1 MLAGSVSWPMDTH
14 LTAYV
19 TELQA
24 APQPSQPPQAQP
36 QPPPP
41 SAAPQPPQPPAT
53 TATPQP
59 QYVTELQS
67 PQPQAQ
73 PPGSQKQYV
82 TELPAAPTP
91 SQPAGAPA
99 PAPVAQQY
107 IVVTVSEGT
116 MRASETVSE
125 ASPGS
130 TASQTGVPTQVVQ
143 QVQGTQQRLLVQTS
157 VSGKPGHV
165 SPLQLTNIPVPQQ
178 RSPAQA
184 NSSSSKTAGAP
195 AGTVPQQLQVHGVQ
209 QSVPVTQERSV
220 VQATP
225 QVPKAGPVQQMTVQ
239 GLQPVHVAQEVQQL
253 QQVPVP
259 HVYSSQVQ
267 YVEGGDASYTANA
280 IRPGTYPYPETPLY
294 TPAPGSSYYEAAGTP
309 AQVSA
314 PATSQAVASSGS
326 VPMYVSGSPV
336 VASATSSGAGASN
349 GGGGGSGGGTGGG
362 GGGGGGSSGGAAG
375 TYVIQGGYMLGGASQ
390 SYSHTTRASP
400 ATVQW
405 LLDNY
410 ETAEGVSLPRST
422 LYCHYLLHC
431 QEQKLEPVNAASFG
445 KLIRSVFMG
454 LRTRRLGTRGNSKY
468 HYYGLRIKASSP
480 LLRLMEDQQHMA
492 MRGQPF
498 SQKQRLKPIQKMEGM
513 TNGVAVGP
521 QPASGLSDISAQVQ
535 QYQQFLDASRSL
547 PDFSELD
554 LQGKV
559 LPEGVG
565 PGDIKAFQA
574 LYREHC
580 EAIVDVMVNLQ
591 FPLVETLWKTFWR
604 YNLSQP
610 SEAPP
615 LAVHDEA
622 EKRLPKAS
630 LVLLS
635 KFEPVLQWTK
645 HCDNVLYQGL
655 VEILIPDVLRPIPS
669 ALTQAIRNFAKSLE
683 SWLTHAMVNIPEEML
698 RVKVAAAGAFA
709 QTLRRYT
716 SLNHLAQ
723 AARAVLQNTAQ
734 INQML
739 SDLNRVDF
747 ANVQE
752 QASWVCRCEDR
763 MVQRLEQDF
772 KVTLQQQNSL
782 EQWAT
787 WLDGVVSQV
796 LKPYQGSAGFPK
808 AAKLFL
814 LKWSFYSSMVIRD
827 LTLRSAASFGSFHL
841 IRLLYD
847 EYMYYLIE
855 HRVAQAKGETPIA
868 VMGEFAN
875 LATSLNPLDPDK
887 GRRGVSPAQGPSQG
901 GGGRGGAGVEA
912 VPARPWGRR
921 RPALSRAWSVCPRRG
936 GGRGGG
942 ERGRVAAGHLAGG
955 WRRLARAGPRGP
967 GAAGQAGAHGRAR
980 ALRAGAALQLSPRP
994 PRPAR
999 LPARPAAPPRQGPS
1013 QLLWLRCHRSSLGQG
1028 GEGTS
1033 ETGKAPR
1040 WGRHT
1045 HRAGRSRS
1053 CKL

>member
-1 MLAGSVSWPMDTH
+1 MATQ
-14 LTAYV
+14 AYV

-24 APQPSQPPQAQP
+24 TPQPSQPPQAQP
-36 QPPPP
+36 QPPP

-53 TATPQP
+53 AATPQP

-91 SQPAGAPA
+91 SQPAGTPA
-99 PAPVAQQY
+99 PSSVSQQY
-107 IVVTVSEGT
+107 IVVTVSEGA

-157 VSGKPGHV
+157 VQTKPGHM
-165 SPLQLTNIPVPQQ
+165 SPLQLTNIPVPPQALPTQRLVVQSTAQGVKAGQVSLTVHGTQQ
-178 RSPAQA
+178 VHSPPERSPVQA

-195 AGTVPQQLQVHGVQ
+195 TGTVPQQLQVHGVQ

-225 QVPKAGPVQQMTVQ
+225 QAPKASPVQPLTVQ

-267 YVEGGDASYTANA
+267 YVEGGDASYTTSA
-280 IRPGTYPYPETPLY
+280 IRSSTYPYPETPLY
-294 TPAPGSSYYEAAGTP
+294 TQTAGTSYYEAAGTA
-309 AQVSA
+309 AQVST

-326 VPMYVSGSPV
+326 VPMYVSGSQV
-336 VASATSSGAGASN
+336 VASPTSSGGGASN
-349 GGGGGSGGGTGGG
+349 SSNGGSGGNGAGGGGSGGGSS
-362 GGGGGGSSGGAAG
+362 GSSSGAG
-375 TYVIQGGYMLGGASQ
+375 TYVIQGGYMLGSASQ

-521 QPASGLSDISAQVQ
+521 QQATGLSDISAQVQ

-554 LQGKV
+554 IQGKV
-559 LPEGVG
+559 LPEGIG
-565 PGDIKAFQA
+565 PGDIKAFQV

-591 FPLVETLWKTFWR
+591 FTLVETLWKTFWR
-604 YNLSQP
+604 YNLNQS

-763 MVQRLEQDF
+763 VVQRLEQDF

-782 EQWAT
+782 EQWAA

-796 LKPYQGSAGFPK
+796 LKPYQGSTGFPK

-887 GRRGVSPAQGPSQG
+887 DEEEEEEEESEDELPQDISLAAGSESPSPALGP
-901 GGGRGGAGVEA
+901 EA
-912 VPARPWGRR
+912 LEPPTK
-921 RPALSRAWSVCPRRG
+921 
-936 GGRGGG
+936 
-942 ERGRVAAGHLAGG
+942 
-955 WRRLARAGPRGP
+955 LARTDTRGLFV
-967 GAAGQAGAHGRAR
+967 QA
-980 ALRAGAALQLSPRP
+980 
-994 PRPAR
+994 
-999 LPARPAAPPRQGPS
+999 LP
-1013 QLLWLRCHRSSLGQG
+1013 SS
-1028 GEGTS
+1028 
-1033 ETGKAPR
+1033 
-1040 WGRHT
+1040 
-1045 HRAGRSRS
+1045 
-1053 CKL
+1053 

>member
-1 MLAGSVSWPMDTH
+1 MAAATVGAVGEGAGARLGLH
-14 LTAYV
+14 H
-19 TELQA
+19 
-24 APQPSQPPQAQP
+24 
-36 QPPPP
+36 PPPGP
-41 SAAPQPPQPPAT
+41 AARPPRGAGARRQTQAIT

-73 PPGSQKQYV
+73 PPGGQKQYV
-82 TELPAAPTP
+82 TELPATPTP
-91 SQPAGAPA
+91 SQPAGTPA
-99 PAPVAQQY
+99 PSPASQQY
-107 IVVTVSEGT
+107 IVVTVSEGA

-157 VSGKPGHV
+157 VQTKPGHV

-178 RSPAQA
+178 ALPTQRLVVQSTVPGGKSGQVSLTVHGTQQVHSPERSPVQA

-195 AGTVPQQLQVHGVQ
+195 TGTVPQQLQVHGVQ

-225 QVPKAGPVQQMTVQ
+225 QVPKAGPVQQLTVQ

-267 YVEGGDASYTANA
+267 YVEGSDASYTASA
-280 IRPGTYPYPETPLY
+280 IRSSTYPYPETPLY
-294 TPAPGSSYYEAAGTP
+294 TQTAGTSYYEAAGTA
-309 AQVSA
+309 AQVST

-326 VPMYVSGSPV
+326 VPMYVSGSQV
-336 VASATSSGAGASN
+336 VASSTSSGSGASN
-349 GGGGGSGGGTGGG
+349 SSSGGSGGGGG
-362 GGGGGGSSGGAAG
+362 GGGGGGSGSSSGSGAG
-375 TYVIQGGYMLGGASQ
+375 TYVIQGGYMLGSASQ
-390 SYSHTTRASP
+390 SYSHTTPASP

-521 QPASGLSDISAQVQ
+521 QQATGLSDISAQVQ

-559 LPEGVG
+559 LPEGIG
-565 PGDIKAFQA
+565 PGDIKAFQV

-591 FPLVETLWKTFWR
+591 FTLVETLWKTFWR

-763 MVQRLEQDF
+763 VVQRLEQDF

-782 EQWAT
+782 EQWAA

-875 LATSLNPLDPDK
+875 LATTLNPLDPDK
-887 GRRGVSPAQGPSQG
+887 DEEEEEEEESEDELPQDISLAAGGESPALGP
-901 GGGRGGAGVEA
+901 EA
-912 VPARPWGRR
+912 LEPPAK
-921 RPALSRAWSVCPRRG
+921 
-936 GGRGGG
+936 
-942 ERGRVAAGHLAGG
+942 
-955 WRRLARAGPRGP
+955 LARTDARG
-967 GAAGQAGAHGRAR
+967 
-980 ALRAGAALQLSPRP
+980 LFVTVNLF
-994 PRPAR
+994 
-999 LPARPAAPPRQGPS
+999 
-1013 QLLWLRCHRSSLGQG
+1013 SSLALH
-1028 GEGTS
+1028 S
-1033 ETGKAPR
+1033 L
-1040 WGRHT
+1040 
-1045 HRAGRSRS
+1045 S
-1053 CKL
+1053 

>member
-1 MLAGSVSWPMDTH
+1 MATQ
-14 LTAYV
+14 AYV

-887 GRRGVSPAQGPSQG
+887 DEEEEEEEESEDELPQDISLAAGGDSPALGP
-901 GGGRGGAGVEA
+901 EA
-912 VPARPWGRR
+912 LEPPAK
-921 RPALSRAWSVCPRRG
+921 
-936 GGRGGG
+936 
-942 ERGRVAAGHLAGG
+942 
-955 WRRLARAGPRGP
+955 LARTDARGLFV
-967 GAAGQAGAHGRAR
+967 QA
-980 ALRAGAALQLSPRP
+980 
-994 PRPAR
+994 
-999 LPARPAAPPRQGPS
+999 LP
-1013 QLLWLRCHRSSLGQG
+1013 SS
-1028 GEGTS
+1028 
-1033 ETGKAPR
+1033 
-1040 WGRHT
+1040 
-1045 HRAGRSRS
+1045 
-1053 CKL
+1053 

>member
-1 MLAGSVSWPMDTH
+1 M
-14 LTAYV
+14 
-19 TELQA
+19 
-24 APQPSQPPQAQP
+24 
-36 QPPPP
+36 
-41 SAAPQPPQPPAT
+41 
-53 TATPQP
+53 
-59 QYVTELQS
+59 
-67 PQPQAQ
+67 
-73 PPGSQKQYV
+73 
-82 TELPAAPTP
+82 
-91 SQPAGAPA
+91 
-99 PAPVAQQY
+99 
-107 IVVTVSEGT
+107 
-116 MRASETVSE
+116 
-125 ASPGS
+125 
-130 TASQTGVPTQVVQ
+130 
-143 QVQGTQQRLLVQTS
+143 
-157 VSGKPGHV
+157 
-165 SPLQLTNIPVPQQ
+165 SPLQLTNIPVPPQALPTQRLVVQSTAPGVKAGQVSLTVHGTQQ
-178 RSPAQA
+178 VHSPPERSPVQA

-195 AGTVPQQLQVHGVQ
+195 TGTVPQQLQVHGVQ

-225 QVPKAGPVQQMTVQ
+225 QAPKASPVQPLTVQ

-267 YVEGGDASYTANA
+267 YVEGGDASYTTSA
-280 IRPGTYPYPETPLY
+280 IRSSTYPYPETPLY
-294 TPAPGSSYYEAAGTP
+294 TQTAGTSYYEAAGTA
-309 AQVSA
+309 AQVST

-326 VPMYVSGSPV
+326 VPMYVSGSQV
-336 VASATSSGAGASN
+336 VASPTSSGGGASN
-349 GGGGGSGGGTGGG
+349 SSNGGSGGNGAGGGGSGGGSS
-362 GGGGGGSSGGAAG
+362 GSSSGAG
-375 TYVIQGGYMLGGASQ
+375 TYVIQGGYMLGSASQ

-521 QPASGLSDISAQVQ
+521 QQATGLSDISAQVQ

-554 LQGKV
+554 IQGKV
-559 LPEGVG
+559 LPEGIG
-565 PGDIKAFQA
+565 PGDIKAFQV

-591 FPLVETLWKTFWR
+591 FTLVETLWKTFWR
-604 YNLSQP
+604 YNLNQS

-763 MVQRLEQDF
+763 VVQRLEQDF

-782 EQWAT
+782 EQWAA

-796 LKPYQGSAGFPK
+796 LKPYQGSTGFPK

-868 VMGEFAN
+868 VMGEFPN

-887 GRRGVSPAQGPSQG
+887 DEEEEEEEESEDELPQDISLAAGSESPSPALGP
-901 GGGRGGAGVEA
+901 EA
-912 VPARPWGRR
+912 LEPPTK
-921 RPALSRAWSVCPRRG
+921 
-936 GGRGGG
+936 
-942 ERGRVAAGHLAGG
+942 
-955 WRRLARAGPRGP
+955 LARTDTRGP
-967 GAAGQAGAHGRAR
+967 WPGSL
-980 ALRAGAALQLSPRP
+980 ALHSLSWAQP
-994 PRPAR
+994 
-999 LPARPAAPPRQGPS
+999 
-1013 QLLWLRCHRSSLGQG
+1013 
-1028 GEGTS
+1028 
-1033 ETGKAPR
+1033 
-1040 WGRHT
+1040 
-1045 HRAGRSRS
+1045 
-1053 CKL
+1053 

>member
-1 MLAGSVSWPMDTH
+1 MKRQAVADVE
-14 LTAYV
+14 AYV

-24 APQPSQPPQAQP
+24 TPQPSQPPQAQP
-36 QPPPP
+36 QPPP

-53 TATPQP
+53 AATPQP
-59 QYVTELQS
+59 QYGTELQS

-91 SQPAGAPA
+91 SQPAGTPA
-99 PAPVAQQY
+99 PSAVSQQY
-107 IVVTVSEGT
+107 IVVTVSESA

-143 QVQGTQQRLLVQTS
+143 QVQGTQQRLLIQTS
-157 VSGKPGHV
+157 VQTKPGHM

-178 RSPAQA
+178 ALPTQRLVVQSTAPGVKAGQVSLAVHGTQQVHSPPERSPVQS

-195 AGTVPQQLQVHGVQ
+195 TGTVPQQLQVHGVQ

-225 QVPKAGPVQQMTVQ
+225 QAPKASPVQPLTVQ

-267 YVEGGDASYTANA
+267 YVEGGDASYTTSA
-280 IRPGTYPYPETPLY
+280 IRSSTYPYPETPLY
-294 TPAPGSSYYEAAGTP
+294 TQTAGTSYYEAAGTA
-309 AQVSA
+309 AQVST

-326 VPMYVSGSPV
+326 VPMYVSGSQV
-336 VASATSSGAGASN
+336 VASPTSSGGGASN
-349 GGGGGSGGGTGGG
+349 SSNGGSGGNGAGGGGSGGGSS
-362 GGGGGGSSGGAAG
+362 GSSSGAG
-375 TYVIQGGYMLGGASQ
+375 TYVIQGGYMLGSASQ

-521 QPASGLSDISAQVQ
+521 QQAAGLSDISAQVQ

-547 PDFSELD
+547 PEFSELD
-554 LQGKV
+554 IQGKV
-559 LPEGVG
+559 LPEGIG
-565 PGDIKAFQA
+565 PADIKTFQV

-591 FPLVETLWKTFWR
+591 FTLVETLWKTFWR
-604 YNLSQP
+604 YNLNQA
-610 SEAPP
+610 SEAPT
-615 LAVHDEA
+615 LAVQDEA

-763 MVQRLEQDF
+763 VVQRLEQDF

-782 EQWAT
+782 EQWAA

-875 LATSLNPLDPDK
+875 LATSLNALDPDK
-887 GRRGVSPAQGPSQG
+887 DEEEEEEEESEDELPQDISLAAGSESPSPALGP
-901 GGGRGGAGVEA
+901 EA
-912 VPARPWGRR
+912 LEPPTK
-921 RPALSRAWSVCPRRG
+921 
-936 GGRGGG
+936 
-942 ERGRVAAGHLAGG
+942 
-955 WRRLARAGPRGP
+955 LARTDTRGLFV
-967 GAAGQAGAHGRAR
+967 QA
-980 ALRAGAALQLSPRP
+980 
-994 PRPAR
+994 
-999 LPARPAAPPRQGPS
+999 LP
-1013 QLLWLRCHRSSLGQG
+1013 SS
-1028 GEGTS
+1028 
-1033 ETGKAPR
+1033 
-1040 WGRHT
+1040 
-1045 HRAGRSRS
+1045 
-1053 CKL
+1053 

>member
-1 MLAGSVSWPMDTH
+1 MATQ
-14 LTAYV
+14 AYV

-24 APQPSQPPQAQP
+24 APQPSQPPQAPPQAQP

-41 SAAPQPPQPPAT
+41 PSVAPQPPQAPAT
-53 TATPQP
+53 ATTPQP

-73 PPGSQKQYV
+73 PPGSQKQFV

-91 SQPAGAPA
+91 SQPAGTPA
-99 PAPVAQQY
+99 PSPVSQQY
-107 IVVTVSEGT
+107 IVVTVSEGA

-157 VSGKPGHV
+157 VQAKPGHV
-165 SPLQLTNIPVPQQ
+165 SPLQLTSIPVPQQ
-178 RSPAQA
+178 ALPAQRLVVQSTAPGGKGSQVSLTVHGTQQVHSPPERSPVQA

-195 AGTVPQQLQVHGVQ
+195 TGTVPQQLQVHGVQ

-225 QVPKAGPVQQMTVQ
+225 PAPKASPVQQLTVQ

-267 YVEGGDASYTANA
+267 YVEGGDASYTASA
-280 IRPGTYPYPETPLY
+280 IRSSTYPYPETPLY
-294 TPAPGSSYYEAAGTP
+294 TQTAGTSYYEAAGTA
-309 AQVSA
+309 AQVST

-326 VPMYVSGSPV
+326 VSMYVSGSQV
-336 VASATSSGAGASN
+336 VASPTSSGGGASN
-349 GGGGGSGGGTGGG
+349 SSSGGSGGSGSGG
-362 GGGGGGSSGGAAG
+362 GGGGGGSSGSSSGAG
-375 TYVIQGGYMLGGASQ
+375 TYVIQGGYMLGSASQ

-521 QPASGLSDISAQVQ
+521 QQATGLSDISAQVQ

-559 LPEGVG
+559 LPEGVE
-565 PGDIKAFQA
+565 PGDIKAFQV

-591 FPLVETLWKTFWR
+591 FTLVETLWKTFWR

-763 MVQRLEQDF
+763 VVQRLEQDF

-782 EQWAT
+782 EQWAA

-875 LATSLNPLDPDK
+875 LTTSLNPLDPDK
-887 GRRGVSPAQGPSQG
+887 DEEEEEEEESEDELPQDISLAAGGESPALGPD
-901 GGGRGGAGVEA
+901 ALEP
-912 VPARPWGRR
+912 PAK
-921 RPALSRAWSVCPRRG
+921 
-936 GGRGGG
+936 
-942 ERGRVAAGHLAGG
+942 
-955 WRRLARAGPRGP
+955 LARTDARGLFV
-967 GAAGQAGAHGRAR
+967 QA
-980 ALRAGAALQLSPRP
+980 
-994 PRPAR
+994 
-999 LPARPAAPPRQGPS
+999 LP
-1013 QLLWLRCHRSSLGQG
+1013 SS
-1028 GEGTS
+1028 
-1033 ETGKAPR
+1033 
-1040 WGRHT
+1040 
-1045 HRAGRSRS
+1045 
-1053 CKL
+1053 

>member
-14 LTAYV
+14 LTKKKKALFIIIFLTVGMATQAYV

-178 RSPAQA
+178 ALPTQRLVVQGTAPGGKGGQVGQVSLTVHGTQQVHSPPERSPAQA

-887 GRRGVSPAQGPSQG
+887 DEEEEEEEESEDELPQDISLAAGGDSPALGP
-901 GGGRGGAGVEA
+901 EA
-912 VPARPWGRR
+912 LEPPAK
-921 RPALSRAWSVCPRRG
+921 
-936 GGRGGG
+936 
-942 ERGRVAAGHLAGG
+942 
-955 WRRLARAGPRGP
+955 LARTDARGLFV
-967 GAAGQAGAHGRAR
+967 QA
-980 ALRAGAALQLSPRP
+980 
-994 PRPAR
+994 
-999 LPARPAAPPRQGPS
+999 LP
-1013 QLLWLRCHRSSLGQG
+1013 SS
-1028 GEGTS
+1028 
-1033 ETGKAPR
+1033 
-1040 WGRHT
+1040 
-1045 HRAGRSRS
+1045 
-1053 CKL
+1053 

>member
-1 MLAGSVSWPMDTH
+1 MATP
-14 LTAYV
+14 AYV

-24 APQPSQPPQAQP
+24 APQPSQPAQAPP

-41 SAAPQPPQPPAT
+41 PPAAPQPPQPPAT
-53 TATPQP
+53 AATPQP

-82 TELPAAPTP
+82 TELPATPTP
-91 SQPAGAPA
+91 PQPAGAPTPS
-99 PAPVAQQY
+99 PASQQY
-107 IVVTVSEGT
+107 IVVTVSEGA

-157 VSGKPGHV
+157 VQAKPGHV

-178 RSPAQA
+178 ALSTQRLVVQSTAPGGKGGQVSLTVHGPQQVHSPPERSPVQA
-184 NSSSSKTAGAP
+184 SSSSSKTAGAP
-195 AGTVPQQLQVHGVQ
+195 TGTVPQQLQVHGVQ
-209 QSVPVTQERSV
+209 QSVPVTQEESRNVTLKDSQMFLLRTTDPRTIQAWRSV

-225 QVPKAGPVQQMTVQ
+225 QAPKAGPVQQLTVQ
-239 GLQPVHVAQEVQQL
+239 GLPPVHVAQEVQQL

-267 YVEGGDASYTANA
+267 YVEGGDASYTASA
-280 IRPGTYPYPETPLY
+280 IRSSTYPYPETPLY
-294 TPAPGSSYYEAAGTP
+294 TQTAGASYYEAAGTA
-309 AQVSA
+309 AQVST

-326 VPMYVSGSPV
+326 VPMYVSGGQV
-336 VASATSSGAGASN
+336 VGSSTSSGAGASN
-349 GGGGGSGGGTGGG
+349 SGGG
-362 GGGGGGSSGGAAG
+362 GGGGGGGAG
-375 TYVIQGGYMLGGASQ
+375 TYVIQGGYMLGSASQ

-521 QPASGLSDISAQVQ
+521 QQATGLSDISAQVQ
-535 QYQQFLDASRSL
+535 QYQQFLGESALAHGAASGPGSEASGERADASRSL

-559 LPEGVG
+559 LPEGIG
-565 PGDIKAFQA
+565 PGDIKAFQV

-591 FPLVETLWKTFWR
+591 FTLVETLWKTFWR

-610 SEAPP
+610 NEAPP

-763 MVQRLEQDF
+763 VVQRLEQDF

-782 EQWAT
+782 EQWAA

-875 LATSLNPLDPDK
+875 LTTSLNPLDPDK
-887 GRRGVSPAQGPSQG
+887 DEEEEEEEESEDELPQDISLAAGGESPALGPDTL
-901 GGGRGGAGVEA
+901 EP
-912 VPARPWGRR
+912 PAK
-921 RPALSRAWSVCPRRG
+921 
-936 GGRGGG
+936 
-942 ERGRVAAGHLAGG
+942 
-955 WRRLARAGPRGP
+955 LARTDARGLFV
-967 GAAGQAGAHGRAR
+967 QA
-980 ALRAGAALQLSPRP
+980 
-994 PRPAR
+994 
-999 LPARPAAPPRQGPS
+999 LP
-1013 QLLWLRCHRSSLGQG
+1013 SS
-1028 GEGTS
+1028 
-1033 ETGKAPR
+1033 
-1040 WGRHT
+1040 
-1045 HRAGRSRS
+1045 
-1053 CKL
+1053 